1 MELSME
7 LSAEFIRPMEEWN
20 SVPGIGAAENKDV
33 FGEKKSLFQNVLE
46 NAVEQVRITQEDAEN
61 KKYLLATGQ
70 LDDVHSLPIAEAKA
84 ALCVE
89 VLVALRNKAM
99 ESYNEIMKMSV

>member
-7 LSAEFIRPMEEWN
+7 LSAEFIRPMEERN
-20 SVPGIGAAENKDV
+20 SVPGIGAAENKNV
-33 FGEKKSLFQNVLE
+33 FGEKKSLFQNILE

-61 KKYLLATGQ
+61 KKYLLATGR
-70 LDDVHSLPIAEAKA
+70 LDDAHSLPIAEAKA
-84 ALCVE
+84 ALSVE

>member
-1 MELSME
+1 MELSMK
-7 LSAEFIRPMEEWN
+7 LSAEFIRPMEERN

>member
-7 LSAEFIRPMEEWN
+7 LSAEFIRPMKGWD
-20 SVPGIGAAENKDV
+20 SVLGIGAAENKNV
-33 FGEKKSLFQNVLE
+33 FDEKKSLFKSVLE

-84 ALCVE
+84 ALSVE

>member
-1 MELSME
+1 MELSMK

-20 SVPGIGAAENKDV
+20 SVPGIGAAENKNV

>member
-7 LSAEFIRPMEEWN
+7 LSAEFIRPMEERN
-20 SVPGIGAAENKDV
+20 SVPGIGSAENRNV
-33 FGEKKSLFQNVLE
+33 FGEKKSLFQNILE

-70 LDDVHSLPIAEAKA
+70 LDDAHSLPIAEAKA
-84 ALCVE
+84 ALSVE
-89 VLVALRNKAM
+89 GLVALRNKAM

>member
-7 LSAEFIRPMEEWN
+7 LSAEFIRPMEERN

>member
-1 MELSME
+1 MELSMK

-84 ALCVE
+84 ALSVE